1 MNFACVTCL
10 QTWPSWRSRD
20 QHVAAKSHLAP
31 EFECDTCDRYCNNQR
46 AIEQHMTALNHWADS
61 SSDEPEYYCDYDSCS
76 EVLDDEDALR
86 EHEVNEHFYCDPCDR
101 TFQDS
106 NSIKMHRNSRA
117 HRGNNASCLF
127 CHKSYVTAAG
137 IFHHLEEGACEKAPL
152 TRLGVFQAA
161 KQRDPNGVLT
171 KRLQEWAVEVT
182 LEATT
187 ESWDPVTKTFN
198 CSLCSGR
205 FASLESLNQHL
216 KSPKHQ
222 QSLYH
227 CPKHGCS
234 REFSTLAAVT
244 EHLQSESCNFMAF
257 EAVQEFA
264 ARIFDPGRMI
274 TL

>member
-10 QTWPSWRSRD
+10 QTWPSCRSRD

-46 AIEQHMTALNHWADS
+46 AIEQHMAALNHWADS

-101 TFQDS
+101 TFQDV
-106 NSIKMHRNSRA
+106 NSIKM
-117 HRGNNASCLF
+117 
-127 CHKSYVTAAG
+127 
-137 IFHHLEEGACEKAPL
+137 EGACEKAPL
-152 TRLGVFQAA
+152 TRLGVLQAA

-182 LEATT
+182 LEATV

-205 FASLESLNQHL
+205 FASRESLNQLL

-222 QSLYH
+222 QSPYH
-227 CPKHGCS
+227 CPKHGCP

-244 EHLQSESCNFMAF
+244 EHLQSESCDFMAF
-257 EAVQEFA
+257 EAVQEIA